1 MKAVAAG
8 NGGSIARALAL
19 GAAVALCA
27 SAAPAL
33 ALGSAGAQ
41 INNVASLQF
50 AVDGRNATIS
60 SNLVTTHI
68 GEILDVTL
76 HALGTSTVEVSTG
89 EADRGV
95 PFLLT
100 NSGNGNEAF
109 ALNATVGGA
118 ALPAGALFIDTDR
131 NGVFD
136 PAIDTP
142 VGADDVTTALAPG
155 ASLQLLLIIPADT
168 QAGSGVLSLRARSI
182 TGTGAPG
189 TTLAGRGD
197 NGADAVV
204 GATGAAATAETP
216 FTATEADASV
226 VKSQQ
231 VVAPDGTSSPVS
243 GATITYRLEVVTRSH
258 ARLTA
263 AQLADTIPAGTTY
276 LPGTLQIDGVAL
288 SDANDADN
296 GRFDGSSILVALGDI
311 DQPTTRVVT
320 FQVKIQ

>member
-1 MKAVAAG
+1 MRAVAAVNRIG
-8 NGGSIARALAL
+8 VARAS
-19 GAAVALCA
+19 ALCA
-27 SAAPAL
+27 AFLLSATPATTY
-33 ALGSAGAQ
+33 AQASAGAQ
-41 INNVASLQF
+41 ITNVASLQF
-50 AVDGRNATIS
+50 SVDGHNASIS
-60 SNLVTTHI
+60 SNLVATQV

-76 HALGTSTVEVSTG
+76 RALGTGTVQVSTG

-109 ALNATVGGA
+109 ILSATAGGT
-118 ALPAGALFIDTDR
+118 ALPANTLFIDTDR
-131 NGVFD
+131 NGEFD
-136 PAIDTP
+136 PAVDTA
-142 VGADDVTTALAPG
+142 VGANGITPQLSPG
-155 ASLQLLLIIPADT
+155 ATLQLLVIIPAAS
-168 QAGSGVLSLRARSI
+168 QAGAGVISLRAQAA

-189 TTLAGRGD
+189 TTFAGRGD
-197 NGADAVV
+197 NGVDAVV
-204 GATGAAATAETP
+204 GSTTAAATAETP
-216 FTATEADASV
+216 FTAAEADASV

-243 GATITYRLEVVTRSH
+243 GATITYRLEVISRSS

-263 AQLADTIPAGTTY
+263 AQLADPIPAGTTY
-276 LPGTLQIDGVAL
+276 LPGTLQIDGVTL

>member
-1 MKAVAAG
+1 MRAVTTG
-8 NGGSIARALAL
+8 KWRHRAHASAF
-19 GAAVALCA
+19 GAALLLCA
-27 SAAPAL
+27 ASPAH
-33 ALGSAGAQ
+33 AQASAGAQ
-41 INNVASLQF
+41 ITNVASLHF
-50 AVDGRNATIS
+50 AVDGANASIS
-60 SNLVTTHI
+60 SNLVATRV

-76 HALGTSTVEVSTG
+76 RALGTGTVEVSTG

-100 NSGNGNEAF
+100 NSGNGSEAF

-118 ALPAGALFIDTDR
+118 ALPASTLFIDADR
-131 NGVFD
+131 NGEFD
-136 PAIDTP
+136 PAIDTAI
-142 VGADDVTTALAPG
+142 GQGSVTPQLGPG
-155 ASLQLLLIIPADT
+155 ATLQLLVIIPAAS
-168 QAGSGVLSLRARSI
+168 QASAGVIALHAQAT

-189 TTLAGRGD
+189 TTFAGRGD
-197 NGADAVV
+197 NGVDAVV
-204 GATGAAATAETP
+204 GSTTAAATAETP

-243 GATITYRLEVVTRSH
+243 GATITYRLEVVTRSS

-263 AQLADTIPAGTTY
+263 AQLADPIPAGTTY
-276 LPGTLQIDGVAL
+276 LPGTLKIDGVAL
-288 SDANDADN
+288 SDAADTDN

>member
-1 MKAVAAG
+1 MKAVSTG
-8 NGGSIARALAL
+8 YGGSIARAVAL
-19 GAAVALCA
+19 GAAVSLCA
-27 SAAPAL
+27 AASPAL
-33 ALGSAGAQ
+33 ALGPAGAQ
-41 INNVASLQF
+41 IDNVASLQF
-50 AVDGRNATIS
+50 AIDGHSASIS
-60 SNLVTTHI
+60 SNLVTTRV

-100 NSGNGNEAF
+100 NSGNGSEAF
-109 ALNATVGGA
+109 ALNATVGGT
-118 ALPAGALFIDTDR
+118 ALPASTLFIDTDR
-131 NGVFD
+131 NGAFD

-142 VGADDVTTALAPG
+142 ISACGCSPALAPG
-155 ASLQLLLIIPADT
+155 ATLQLLVIIPAAT
-168 QAGSGVLSLRARSI
+168 QAGSGVLSLQARSG

-189 TTLAGRGD
+189 TLFAGRGD

-243 GATITYRLEVVTRSH
+243 GATITYRLEVVTRSN

-276 LPGTLQIDGVAL
+276 LPGSLQIDGAAL